1 MTLVTPV
8 CGPRLEQHWPRPPLS
23 GLGAVSKFWVYSPKR
38 PTAFALK
45 QPKELNDWLLTLA
58 ECPRTLFAS
67 NRSNPA
73 RRPSPRSPWGAH
85 GRLPGPGPGSWTC
98 RETRVRTAAH
108 SERPGVHVLVLCCH
122 RYARLQDWDS
132 FHEFSSRAKNLVPRR
147 TPTALYY
154 EGISRY
160 MEGEVLYLQKQIE
173 GQSEN
178 AQDSGVELLK
188 VSPG

>member
-1 MTLVTPV
+1 ML
-8 CGPRLEQHWPRPPLS
+8 Q
-23 GLGAVSKFWVYSPKR
+23 
-38 PTAFALK
+38 TALI
-45 QPKELNDWLLTLA
+45 
-58 ECPRTLFAS
+58 
-67 NRSNPA
+67 
-73 RRPSPRSPWGAH
+73 
-85 GRLPGPGPGSWTC
+85 LPGAPAHGPGSWTS

-108 SERPGVHVLVLCCH
+108 SERPRVHVLVLCCH

-132 FHEFSSRAKNLVPRR
+132 FHVFSSRAKNLVPRR

-188 VSPG
+188 VSPGLRLTLVIILVSIPELPCL